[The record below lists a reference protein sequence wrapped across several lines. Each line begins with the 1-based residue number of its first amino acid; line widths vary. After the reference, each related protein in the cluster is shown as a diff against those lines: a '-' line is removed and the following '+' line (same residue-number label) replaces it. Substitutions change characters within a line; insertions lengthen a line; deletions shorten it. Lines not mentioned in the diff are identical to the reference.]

1 VSSTPV
7 LPRRAMSGHEA
18 APPNIRSHD
27 AAFVFAVCDV
37 RRYRRLSDAEAGRSR
52 NLVSALRGQ

>member
-1 VSSTPV
+1 
-7 LPRRAMSGHEA
+7 MSGHEA